1 MCIYLPVK
9 PWEKSFLNSPRNYDT
24 HDNDIPR
31 VTYNVFTATKEKP
44 CHNPALRRRKREKK
58 SDDLTQRRSRQLAM
72 TWHYE
77 TVNDAAYG
85 RMDYLSPPLSP
96 VPLLAFVWLCY
107 IMEKQWAKA

>member
-1 MCIYLPVK
+1 MSHITLQNIFKIHK
-9 PWEKSFLNSPRNYDT
+9 PCGGKKLLQETKNSRYDNAT
-24 HDNDIPR
+24 PR
-31 VTYNVFTATKEKP
+31 VTHKVFTTTKEKP
-44 CHNPALRRRKREKK
+44 HHNPALRKRIRKRK

-96 VPLLAFVWLCY
+96 VLLLAFV
-107 IMEKQWAKA
+107 

>member
-1 MCIYLPVK
+1 MTMTLP
-9 PWEKSFLNSPRNYDT
+9 ESHT
-24 HDNDIPR
+24 Q
-31 VTYNVFTATKEKP
+31 VFTTTKEKP
-44 CHNPALRRRKREKK
+44 RHNPALRKRIRERK

-96 VPLLAFVWLCY
+96 VLLLAFV
-107 IMEKQWAKA
+107 